1 MSNVNLILTE
11 LSKKQE
17 DTITLPFSKKEV
29 KLSKPKFKFQEEIF
43 QLFEKYDSEQAA
55 ILSYRK
61 YINNYITSSIGN
73 EINILDKHFY
83 LYSVANKLN
92 NEDKYTDILNDI
104 PKLDITS
111 TFENSEDGF
120 DFKFTLDAPSVK
132 TENSFIKFFNN
143 KKELKIVEYA
153 FCDIFRFVK
162 TITINN
168 DESLSIDVSDTDI
181 NSIYKVYTSL
191 PVSTCSKLIDY
202 INSNISSKIKDTQKD
217 NDIEQDPTIF
227 VSI

>member
-1 MSNVNLILTE
+1 MSNVNLILSE

-17 DTITLPFSKKEV
+17 ETITLPYSKKEV
-29 KLSKPKFKFQEEIF
+29 KLSKPKFKFQEDII
-43 QLFEKYDSEQAA
+43 QIFEKYDSDQAA

-61 YINNYITSSIGN
+61 YINSYVTSCIGN
-73 EINILDKHFY
+73 DVNILDKNFY
-83 LYSVANKLN
+83 LYSIANKLN
-92 NEDKYTDILNDI
+92 NDEKFSDVLTDIS
-104 PKLDITS
+104 KLDIAS
-111 TFENSEDGF
+111 TFEYNEDSF
-120 DFKFTLDAPSVK
+120 DFKFTLDIPTIK
-132 TENSFIKFFNN
+132 TETSFINFFNN
-143 KKELKIVEYA
+143 KKNLKIVEYA

-162 TITINN
+162 SIIINN

-202 INSNISSKIKDTQKD
+202 INTNIAGKIKETQKE